1 MDKFKKFTKKVI
13 ESNKLAWQQMC
24 SPMYK
29 KFDITELR
37 KIAKLEGI
45 PFYKTLSKRELCL
58 ELSIYL
64 SKLIIISNKLKNK
77 CINSTTI
84 DLEDIKNLPP
94 HKLYPL
100 VFNDNTQDHIYC
112 FDIEE
117 IYKYTQTNKTNP
129 YNRQLIS
136 NDDLDDINDAYKKYM
151 LISNIKAIQKKDG
164 ITDEQQD
171 QLIRDYAQE
180 RENYTRQSN
189 RRRSESIEQQQREQ
203 ERIQRI
209 QEEQQYYIQL
219 REQRQQRQREQERQQ
234 RHNQERNSYTLQDFA
249 KLGEYRELENLSGSE
264 LLQLDEYDRSL
275 YYYLFFSNNRNAILW
290 LLNKNIKPPNNVLDI
305 ANNYRSAVQ
314 QKISNPNLTLSELRI
329 PRR

>member
-29 KFDITELR
+29 NFDITELR

-64 SKLIIISNKLKNK
+64 SKLIIITNKLKNK

-100 VFNDNTQDHIYC
+100 VFNDNIKDHIYC

-117 IYKYTQTNKTNP
+117 IYKYTRDNKTNP
-129 YNRQLIS
+129 YNRQPIS
-136 NDDLDDINDAYKKYM
+136 QDDLVNIDDAYKKY
-151 LISNIKAIQKKDG
+151 ISIFNIKANQKEP
-164 ITDEQQD
+164 ITDDQRDNLIQNYREQRIQ
-171 QLIRDYAQE
+171 RYE
-180 RENYTRQSN
+180 RE
-189 RRRSESIEQQQREQ
+189 RSSMIERNQREEEQRQQ
-203 ERIQRI
+203 ERIQR
-209 QEEQQYYIQL
+209 QY
-219 REQRQQRQREQERQQ
+219 QER
-234 RHNQERNSYTLQDFA
+234 HTYTLQDFA
-249 KLGEYRELENLSGSE
+249 RLGNYHELENLSNSE
-264 LLQLDEYDRSL
+264 LLQPDEYDRSL
-275 YYYLFFSNNRNAILW
+275 YYYLFYSNNRNAILW
-290 LLNKNIKPPNNVLDI
+290 LLNKNIIPPNNVINI
-305 ANNYRSAVQ
+305 ANNYRSAIR
-314 QKISNPNLTLSELRI
+314 QKINNPNLTLSELRI